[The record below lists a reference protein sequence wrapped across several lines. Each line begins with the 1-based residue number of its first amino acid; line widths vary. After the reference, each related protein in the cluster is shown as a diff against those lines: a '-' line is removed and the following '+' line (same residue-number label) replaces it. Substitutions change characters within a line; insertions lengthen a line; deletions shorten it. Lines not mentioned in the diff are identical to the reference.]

1 LLLRDY
7 GHNPRVNFHHVYK
20 QKRRLE
26 ENWNNGRFKSFQ
38 LPHRDHP
45 EEAHSECVYTIQYC
59 GKHLVS
65 GSRDKTLR
73 IWDLDTQRLIKRPLE
88 GHRAS
93 VLCLQFDSSP
103 KEDLIV
109 SGSSDTDVIL
119 WQFSTGHMI
128 KRLQNAHRESV
139 LNLKFDSRFL
149 VTCSKDKMIKIWNR
163 KELRPGDADYPKK
176 GVSGGGKCPS
186 YIVDMSA
193 IPHPGELDQYLTWK
207 QMEPIAEYS
216 LIMKIDSHGAA
227 VNAVHIYKD
236 QLVSASG
243 DRALRVFDIHSGVC
257 TAVCK
262 GHTKG
267 IACVQYDG
275 KRIVS
280 GSSDN
285 SIRVFDPI
293 SQAEVACLKG
303 HSKLV
308 RTIQAAFGDAPG
320 ADEDLVIE
328 ARESDMAYWEAVN
341 AGRVPPTPH
350 RSSRRSSRRETN
362 AGSRRPEDIMALG
375 AKIPPGGG
383 GTPWSRIVSGS
394 YDETIIIWKKA
405 ADGRWVP
412 GQTLRQADALMAAG
426 GPLPALSDRA
436 TPRNR
441 PGPHP
446 HHQHHHAP
454 AQQHVQNPP
463 QPVPQTV
470 GTQAS
475 SSHHVTTT
483 APQQT
488 QPPPSYT
495 PQLAT
500 LLQNHVQNAQSVNGP
515 PPSSWSASWH
525 ALTGNTP
532 ATTPG
537 VPPQAPAAAAQAP
550 AGGHAAGPGMH
561 PPNIQAH
568 QAAHIHQQMAQLP
581 QNHGRGETQPNAR
594 VFKLQFDARRV
605 ICCSQDP
612 KIVGWDFANDDE
624 DIIEC
629 APFFGSPK

>member
-1 LLLRDY
+1 M
-7 GHNPRVNFHHVYK
+7 NFHHVYK

-26 ENWNNGRFKSFQ
+26 ENWNDGRFKSFQ
-38 LPHRDHP
+38 LPHRNHP

-59 GKHLVS
+59 GKFLVS
-65 GSRDKTLR
+65 GSRDRTLR
-73 IWDLDTQRLIKRPLE
+73 IWDLDTQRLVRRPLE
-88 GHRAS
+88 GHKAS

-119 WQFSTGHMI
+119 WQFSTGNMI
-128 KRLQNAHRESV
+128 KRIQNAHKESV

-163 KELRPGDADYPKK
+163 KELRPGDVNYPKK
-176 GVSGGGKCPS
+176 GVVGGGKCPS
-186 YIVDMSA
+186 YIVDISHV
-193 IPHPGELDQYLTWK
+193 PHPAELDKFLTWK
-207 QMEPIAEYS
+207 QMEPIPEYS

-285 SIRVFDPI
+285 TIRVFDPI

-320 ADEDLVIE
+320 AEEDLEME
-328 ARESDMAYWEAVN
+328 ARESDRAYFEAAE
-341 AGRVPPTPH
+341 AGRIPTPSRSRQA
-350 RSSRRSSRRETN
+350 RSSRNS
-362 AGSRRPEDIMALG
+362 GSRRPEDITALG

-426 GPLPALSDRA
+426 GPLIAQSERNPHARQMLQA
-436 TPRNR
+436 THQQHQQQQQQ
-441 PGPHP
+441 PHP
-446 HHQHHHAP
+446 H
-454 AQQHVQNPP
+454 AQQSLP
-463 QPVPQTV
+463 QHSTQPSSVSA
-470 GTQAS
+470 QAS
-475 SSHHVTTT
+475 SSHTPASQQQPIQQQPTQSSLSSHHPSAPNAGLFHNTTHQDMNWH
-483 APQQT
+483 QQT
-488 QPPPSYT
+488 VSALSNFLTFVLTFQAPTATSCTRESRSSLPSDSSCQPPTTQCPSCRPACSCSCPT
-495 PQLAT
+495 P
-500 LLQNHVQNAQSVNGP
+500 S
-515 PPSSWSASWH
+515 
-525 ALTGNTP
+525 P
-532 ATTPG
+532 ATNSTTPSRANPAAYG
-537 VPPQAPAAAAQAP
+537 SNATRPHSPECKSIQAPVRCEESD
-550 AGGHAAGPGMH
+550 
-561 PPNIQAH
+561 
-568 QAAHIHQQMAQLP
+568 L
-581 QNHGRGETQPNAR
+581 
-594 VFKLQFDARRV
+594 L
-605 ICCSQDP
+605 
-612 KIVGWDFANDDE
+612 
-624 DIIEC
+624 
-629 APFFGSPK
+629 